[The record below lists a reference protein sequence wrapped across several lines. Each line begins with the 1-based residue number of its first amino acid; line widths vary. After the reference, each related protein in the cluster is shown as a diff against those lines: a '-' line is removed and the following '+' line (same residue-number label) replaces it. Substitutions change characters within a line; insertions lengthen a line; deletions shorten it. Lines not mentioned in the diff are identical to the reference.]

1 MNQIETLIRILYYY
15 NAEFVILT
23 PLDEFL
29 QVSFLLYMLKC
40 NYTDYVES
48 NYTDYVKSNYT
59 DNAKCNYTD
68 NVECSYTDY
77 TECNYTCL
85 LYTSPS
91 PRD

>member
-48 NYTDYVKSNYT
+48 NYTDYVKSN
-59 DNAKCNYTD
+59 
-68 NVECSYTDY
+68 
-77 TECNYTCL
+77 
-85 LYTSPS
+85 
-91 PRD
+91 